1 MLALKAKLLLY
12 KWKLSRAH
20 KSSILFVGVMNTED
34 DFSRN
39 GHTLFTVT
47 EPMEINNWSYNL
59 WFDQLLTI
67 AIATAACLVLNVN
80 NIKV

>member
-1 MLALKAKLLLY
+1 MLALTLKLLIY
-12 KWKLSRAH
+12 KYKLSRAH
-20 KSSILFVGVMNTED
+20 KSSILFVGVMNTEN